1 MVLAIA
7 ALKGIGEKNPAFSG
21 PKLFE
26 APSFFKPT
34 LTKDR

>member
-7 ALKGIGEKNPAFSG
+7 AMKGIGEKNPAFSG
-21 PKLFE
+21 PKLFR
-26 APSFFKPT
+26 PRLFQPV